1 MITCFSG
8 LGNCAVPFTKIG
20 NVRGRDDLGR
30 WHGKKMN
37 FGHTEFKVFAAHP
50 GKDV

>member
-8 LGNCAVPFTKIG
+8 LGNWAVPFTKIG
-20 NVRGRDDLGR
+20 NVRAKGDLRR

-37 FGHTEFKVFAAHP
+37 FGH
-50 GKDV
+50 KDPKKGRW